1 MCNLRCRPR
10 SLRPG
15 AKRRRFLLPRNSA
28 TGSVSGRGQS
38 EVTGRYLGNVRGTVK
53 GTALTAF
60 TDNSGTF
67 RLTQVPSDQV
77 TLETFY
83 FGLDSQQVTL
93 DVAPG
98 QALEQNV
105 SLTSRAAVGDKPG
118 VVKLDPF
125 VLTSSKLTEGEALAT
140 NEQRFAP
147 NIKNVVS
154 TDAFGD
160 VAEGNI
166 AEFMRSRPGVT
177 VGYEDEMPTSVSI
190 RGFGGNMTNV
200 MSDGATTANSARIG

>member
-1 MCNLRCRPR
+1 MKTR
-10 SLRPG
+10 SFPLTACILLLACLGPG
-15 AKRRRFLLPRNSA
+15 VRAQPA
-28 TGSVSGRGQS
+28 TGSISGRVQS
-38 EVTGRYLGNVRGTVK
+38 EVTGQYLLNVRVTVK
-53 GTALTAF
+53 GTDLTAF
-60 TDNSGTF
+60 TDSYGTF
-67 RLTQVPSDQV
+67 RLGGVPSG
-77 TLETFY
+77 T
-83 FGLDSQQVTL
+83 VTL
-93 DVAPG
+93 DTFYSGLDPQQVALTLTPG
-98 QALEQNV
+98 QAV
-105 SLTSRAAVGDKPG
+105 VRDISLTSRAIAGDKSG

-125 VLTSSKLTEGEALAT
+125 VLAASKLTEGEALAT
-140 NEQRFAP
+140 NEQRFAA